1 MTCTAPAPPPSQP
14 RQVAVRRRGLAL
26 GRVAHSLSEYRH
38 ASTCP
43 PTPSR
48 ASFLMRTVRPPRCSW
63 HTHHRGQGMLVG
75 ERNDRFKYRRAVRKG
90 RISPRHC
97 LLALFVA
104 IVMTPSIAFAGPPQ
118 RTDVVTAS
126 PTSSPTPGV
135 SPSPTATAT
144 ATPSPSLTPST
155 VPSRIRIGI
164 DDTCLLLPPP
174 PGCPGAQP
182 STMSPARQTSG
193 EGRGGSR
200 AELPRTGSDMEAA
213 LTVGLILILLGALA
227 LTVATRRHQRLQR

>member
-1 MTCTAPAPPPSQP
+1 
-14 RQVAVRRRGLAL
+14 
-26 GRVAHSLSEYRH
+26 
-38 ASTCP
+38 
-43 PTPSR
+43 
-48 ASFLMRTVRPPRCSW
+48 
-63 HTHHRGQGMLVG
+63 MLVG
-75 ERNDRFKYRRAVRKG
+75 ERNDRFNYRRAVRKG
-90 RISPRHC
+90 RINPRHC

-118 RTDVVTAS
+118 RTDDVTGS
-126 PTSSPTPGV
+126 PTSSPTPRV
-135 SPSPTATAT
+135 SPSPTPTATAT

-193 EGRGGSR
+193 EGRGASR
-200 AELPRTGSDMEAA
+200 AELPRTGSDIEVA